1 MKESDAVDGRV
12 GVFVRRAAGKIVR
25 RVRVDAL
32 LEGGNGEIN

>member
-12 GVFVRRAAGKIVR
+12 GVFVRCAAGKIVR

-32 LEGGNGEIN
+32 LEGGNGEII